1 MDLDSQ
7 VGLSL
12 DSIIEQEKKS
22 RKKKG
27 RGSRGKGRGRGG
39 RGRGRGRGRGSV
51 KRPKSRRIPPR
62 GRGRGRQRVTVGGEL
77 PPRNPPPRSRGP
89 PPSRNNG
96 GGRRRRGV
104 GKRPRFPPPP
114 RRRYSPPPPAI
125 AREDASYYRNA
136 GKSVTTDTITIRGLR
151 PTVTSDD
158 IKEIFEQVGITRRAF
173 VIFDSSGRSSG
184 AAEVKYTTGKHA
196 REAVRRFDGVSVDER
211 QISVML
217 GTNDQTRDVEYDDYR
232 GGRMYEE
239 RFDYPRTR
247 PAYYR

>member
-1 MDLDSQ
+1 

-12 DSIIEQEKKS
+12 DSLIEQEKKS
-22 RKKKG
+22 RKK
-27 RGSRGKGRGRGG
+27 RGSRGKGRGKG
-39 RGRGRGRGRGSV
+39 RGRGGRGRGRGSV

-77 PPRNPPPRSRGP
+77 PPRDPPPRSRAP
-89 PPSRNNG
+89 PQNRNNG

-104 GKRPRFPPPP
+104 GKRSRMPPPP
-114 RRRYSPPPPAI
+114 RRRYSPPPPAVQ
-125 AREDASYYRNA
+125 REESSYYRNA
-136 GKSVTTDTITIRGLR
+136 GKSVTTDTITVRGLR

-173 VIFDSSGRSSG
+173 VDYDSTGRSSG
-184 AAEVKYTTGKHA
+184 AAQVKYTTGKHA

-217 GTNDQTRDVEYDDYR
+217 GTIDQTKGDVEYDDYR

-239 RFDYPRTR
+239 ERYDDYPRSSR